1 MRLRAHLK
9 ILTQLGHTPE
19 FYVDIEKS
27 QDVLNYTELLT
38 MFGAEELENQLL
50 NDQGAFLVPVPYFF
64 RFCFCFV
71 FIRFALSLVLILLGK
86 LVTFCFVV
94 TRCFVAHTHSIY
106 THTHS
111 CCALVVK

>member
-1 MRLRAHLK
+1 MRAHLK

-50 NDQGAFLVPVPYFF
+50 NDQGAFLVPVPYFISLLLLL
-64 RFCFCFV
+64 RFPSFCFV
-71 FIRFALSLVLILLGK
+71 PCFDFAWEISYILLCCY
-86 LVTFCFVV
+86 TQFCC
-94 TRCFVAHTHSIY
+94 THTHTHSIY
-106 THTHS
+106 THTHIV
-111 CCALVVK
+111 AVHW

>member
-50 NDQGAFLVPVPYFF
+50 NDQGAFLVPVPD
-64 RFCFCFV
+64 
-71 FIRFALSLVLILLGK
+71 FISLLLRFALLLVLILLGK

-94 TRCFVAHTHSIY
+94 TRSFVAHTHTHSIY
-106 THTHS
+106 IHTQHTHT
-111 CCALVVK
+111 